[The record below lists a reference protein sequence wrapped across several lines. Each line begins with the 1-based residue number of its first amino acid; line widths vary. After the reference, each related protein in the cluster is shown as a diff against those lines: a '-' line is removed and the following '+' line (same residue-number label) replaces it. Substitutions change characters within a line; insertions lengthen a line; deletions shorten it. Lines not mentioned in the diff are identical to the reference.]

1 MSFILATHLFR
12 GPYTNI
18 RSFIERYP
26 KLKVMGAELLEIYPE
41 LSMDTTMVFVDFWLQ
56 GKIRIVI

>member
-1 MSFILATHLFR
+1 MHLFR